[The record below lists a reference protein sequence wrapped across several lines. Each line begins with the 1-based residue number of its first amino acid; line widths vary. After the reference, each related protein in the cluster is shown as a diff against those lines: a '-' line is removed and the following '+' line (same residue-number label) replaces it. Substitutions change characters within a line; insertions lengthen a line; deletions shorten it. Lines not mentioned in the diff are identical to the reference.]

1 MELLA
6 TRDHMLDESVEGFAG
21 SVCVQSHL
29 NAHDLEADRLR
40 IDVTSAPNGCDIDV
54 GLNVWGVPGAI
65 LATPML
71 AITKIICDRIRPLMA
86 FGHFIE
92 G

>member
-1 MELLA
+1 M
-6 TRDHMLDESVEGFAG
+6 
-21 SVCVQSHL
+21 
-29 NAHDLEADRLR
+29 
-40 IDVTSAPNGCDIDV
+40 
-54 GLNVWGVPGAI
+54 WGVPGAI

-71 AITKIICDRIRPLMA
+71 AITKIVCDRIRPLMA